1 MIGAEERRLVYEEIV
16 AYGLSKKEAVKD
28 YPFGPEPLVLKVGG
42 KMFAL
47 LTQTGGVNQVS
58 LKCDPVI
65 AENLREQNK
74 AIKPGYHLNKKHWNT
89 VTVDRSFP
97 LEDLYGMIDHS
108 YELVFKSLTKAQRE
122 AITMRIR
129 ETGL

>member
-1 MIGAEERRLVYEEIV
+1 MYGQIV
-16 AYGLSKKEAVKD
+16 TYGLSKKEAIED

-42 KMFAL
+42 KVFAL
-47 LTQTGGVNQVS
+47 LRQANGICQVS

-74 AIKPGYHLNKKHWNT
+74 AIKPGYHLNKKHWIT
-89 VTVDRSFP
+89 VTVDSTFP
-97 LEDLYGMIDHS
+97 LEDLYSMIDHS

-129 ETGL
+129 AADL

>member
-1 MIGAEERRLVYEEIV
+1 MYEEIV

-28 YPFGPEPLVLKVGG
+28 YPFGPETLVLKVGG

-47 LTQTGGVNQVS
+47 LTEKDGISHVS
-58 LKCDPVI
+58 LKCDPAI

-89 VTVDRSFP
+89 VTVDSAFP
-97 LEDLYGMIDHS
+97 LDDLYSMIDHS

-129 ETGL
+129 ATES

>member
-1 MIGAEERRLVYEEIV
+1 MYEKIA
-16 AYGLSKKEAVKD
+16 AYGLSKKEAIED
-28 YPFGPEPLVLKVGG
+28 YPFGPEPLALKVGG
-42 KMFAL
+42 KVFAL
-47 LTQTGGVNQVS
+47 LRQANGICQVS

-65 AENLREQNK
+65 AENLREQNE

-89 VTVDRSFP
+89 VTVDSTFP
-97 LEDLYGMIDHS
+97 LEELYSMIDHS

-129 ETGL
+129 ATQS

>member
-1 MIGAEERRLVYEEIV
+1 MFEQIV
-16 AYGLSKKEAVKD
+16 AYGLSQKEAVKD
-28 YPFGPEPLVLKVGG
+28 YPFGADPLVLKVGG

-47 LTQTGGVNQVS
+47 LTEKDGISHVS

-65 AENLREQNK
+65 AENLRQQNK

-89 VTVDRSFP
+89 VEVDNSFP
-97 LEDLYGMIDHS
+97 LEDLYSMIDHS
-108 YELVFKSLTKAQRE
+108 YELVFKSLTRAQRE

-129 ETGL
+129 ATDL

>member
-1 MIGAEERRLVYEEIV
+1 MFEQIV
-16 AYGLSKKEAVKD
+16 AYGLSQKEAVKD
-28 YPFGPEPLVLKVGG
+28 YPFGADPLVLKVGG

-47 LTQTGGVNQVS
+47 LTEKDGISHVS

-74 AIKPGYHLNKKHWNT
+74 AIKPGYHLNKRHWNT
-89 VTVDRSFP
+89 IEVDNSFP
-97 LEDLYGMIDHS
+97 LEDLYSMIDHS
-108 YELVFKSLTKAQRE
+108 YELVFKGLTKAQRE

-129 ETGL
+129 STDL

>member
-1 MIGAEERRLVYEEIV
+1 MFEKIV
-16 AYGLSKKEAVKD
+16 AYGLSQKEAVKD
-28 YPFGPEPLVLKVGG
+28 YPFGADLLVLKVGG

-47 LTQTGGVNQVS
+47 LTKKDGISHVS

-89 VTVDRSFP
+89 VEVDDSFP
-97 LEDLYGMIDHS
+97 LEDLYSMIDHS
-108 YELVFKSLTKAQRE
+108 YELVFKNLTKAQRE

-129 ETGL
+129 STDL